1 MPHILLTVPWGTLL
15 GRKLTIPLDGWIGGS
30 VVGQRV

>member
-1 MPHILLTVPWGTLL
+1 MHDTLLTVPSGTLL